1 MHLNRV
7 VTPLLG
13 EVRGPAAARR
23 VQRLGILIALI
34 MHYHALMEA
43 AVTELAAA
51 IGAKVRSERQA
62 CQWTLDELAEKSG
75 VSRRMLINVEQ
86 GAANPSVT
94 TLLRLSDALGIGLQA
109 LVAVPQTKPVKV
121 VRAGT
126 APALWTGE
134 GGGRGVLLAG
144 TSPPDILEL
153 WDWTLA
159 PGDRHDSEA
168 HVRGTKEVLQVREGT
183 VTVVVGDQTEVLGV
197 DDAISFASD
206 VAHSYAN
213 EGAVPARFSLT
224 VFEPGVGAA
233 GKFEARH
240 D

>member
-1 MHLNRV
+1 
-7 VTPLLG
+7 
-13 EVRGPAAARR
+13 
-23 VQRLGILIALI
+23 
-34 MHYHALMEA
+34 MHYAALVDNNA
-43 AVTELAAA
+43 SGLSAA
-51 IGAKVRSERQA
+51 IGAKVRAQRQSRE
-62 CQWTLDELAEKSG
+62 WTLDQLAEHSG

-86 GAANPSVT
+86 GTANPSVT

-109 LVAVPQTKPVKV
+109 LVAIPQSKPVKV
-121 VRAGT
+121 IRAGE

-144 TSPPDILEL
+144 TTPPDILEL

-168 HVRGTKEVLQVREGT
+168 HVRGTKEILQVREGT
-183 VTVVVGDQTEVLGV
+183 VTVTVGDQVEVLEA

-206 VAHSYAN
+206 IAHSYAN
-213 EGAVPARFSLT
+213 EGSIPARFSLT
-224 VFEPGVGAA
+224 VFEPGVGASTKTTPVVA
-233 GKFEARH
+233 SH

>member
-1 MHLNRV
+1 MDNSASQLS
-7 VTPLLG
+7 
-13 EVRGPAAARR
+13 
-23 VQRLGILIALI
+23 
-34 MHYHALMEA
+34 
-43 AVTELAAA
+43 AA
-51 IGAKVRSERQA
+51 IGAKVSSERQA
-62 CQWTLDELAEKSG
+62 REWTLDQLAEYSG

-86 GAANPSVT
+86 GSANPSVT

-121 VRAGT
+121 VRAGD

-144 TSPPDILEL
+144 TTPPDILEL

-168 HVRGTKEVLQVREGT
+168 HVRGTKEILQVREGT
-183 VTVVVGDQTEVLGV
+183 VAVTVGDDTEVLEV

-206 VAHSYAN
+206 VPHSYAN
-213 EGAVPARFSLT
+213 DGTVSARFSLT
-224 VFEPGVGAA
+224 VFEPGVGAGPKA
-233 GKFEARH
+233 EGSH

>member
-1 MHLNRV
+1 
-7 VTPLLG
+7 
-13 EVRGPAAARR
+13 
-23 VQRLGILIALI
+23 
-34 MHYHALMEA
+34 MHYAALVDNNA
-43 AVTELAAA
+43 SQLSAA

-62 CQWTLDELAEKSG
+62 RAWTLDQLAEHSG

-109 LVAVPQTKPVKV
+109 LVAVPQTNRVKV
-121 VRAGT
+121 TRAGE
-126 APALWTGE
+126 APVLWTGK

-144 TSPPDILEL
+144 TTPPDILEL

-168 HVRGTKEVLQVREGT
+168 HVRGTKEILQVGEGT
-183 VTVVVGDQTEVLGV
+183 VSVTVGDETEVLEV
-197 DDAISFASD
+197 DDALSFASD
-206 VAHSYAN
+206 VPHSYAN
-213 EGAVPARFSLT
+213 EGAEPARFSLT
-224 VFEPGVGAA
+224 VFEPGVGA
-233 GKFEARH
+233 GTKSEASH